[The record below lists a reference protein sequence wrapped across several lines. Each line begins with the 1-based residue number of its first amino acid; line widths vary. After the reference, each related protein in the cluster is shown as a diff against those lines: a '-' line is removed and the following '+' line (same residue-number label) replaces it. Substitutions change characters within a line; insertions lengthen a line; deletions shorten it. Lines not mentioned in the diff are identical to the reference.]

1 MMNSGTVR
9 WNNYKGNNPK
19 SLRGE
24 DHKQAG
30 FFTHFQTAGLSRFIN
45 GTEIWFNDET
55 DLSDSTEH
63 EDFWVDDLKTRYP
76 QGFNNID
83 PYH

>member
-1 MMNSGTVR
+1 MMNVWSTSCRVRYLVCNITVKLMMNSGTVR

-30 FFTHFQTAGLSRFIN
+30 FFTHFQTAGRSRFIN
-45 GTEIWFNDET
+45 GTEI
-55 DLSDSTEH
+55 
-63 EDFWVDDLKTRYP
+63 
-76 QGFNNID
+76 
-83 PYH
+83 

>member
-19 SLRGE
+19 ILRGE
-24 DHKQAG
+24 EHKQAG

-45 GTEIWFNDET
+45 GTEI
-55 DLSDSTEH
+55 
-63 EDFWVDDLKTRYP
+63 
-76 QGFNNID
+76 
-83 PYH
+83 

>member
-1 MMNSGTVR
+1 MMNVWSTSCRVRYLVCNITVKLMMNSGTVR

-45 GTEIWFNDET
+45 GTEI
-55 DLSDSTEH
+55 
-63 EDFWVDDLKTRYP
+63 
-76 QGFNNID
+76 
-83 PYH
+83 

>member
-1 MMNSGTVR
+1 MMNSGTGR

-30 FFTHFQTAGLSRFIN
+30 FFTHFQTAGRSRFIN
-45 GTEIWFNDET
+45 DTEI
-55 DLSDSTEH
+55 
-63 EDFWVDDLKTRYP
+63 
-76 QGFNNID
+76 
-83 PYH
+83 